1 MQDLNSVIANTRCV
15 FSVEIASTAVPQGH
29 ILMNAPRPLLGES
42 VVFNCFLHG
51 RFFVLL
57 DSSDPYAAKY
67 AAENLKLNSYVVLP
81 TTRAHVTEMALEGC
95 KYEAEYRAMA
105 ENERWSA
112 LSPRIDKLQRLTLTE
127 AQAKLDHATAKLAG
141 PVVQIHAILAIDPEQ
156 QYQRR
161 MSDYKLASTLLG
173 RTVAYDPSNPD
184 VTPMPFENEDDHQ
197 NLNHGDVY
205 HIDFEV
211 VYSTGSEQLSLG
223 FHPILGNAE
232 RAVGIFTSAGR
243 PS

>member
-15 FSVEIASTAVPQGH
+15 FSVEIASTAIPQGH

-42 VVFNCFLHG
+42 ADINCFLHG
-51 RFFVLL
+51 RYFVLL
-57 DSSDPYAAKY
+57 DSSDPYAALH
-67 AAENLKLNSYVVLP
+67 AAENLKLDAYLVLP
-81 TTRAHVTEMALEGC
+81 TTRAHITEMALEGC

-105 ENERWSA
+105 EDERWSA
-112 LSPRIDKLQRLTLTE
+112 LSSRIDKLQRLTLTE
-127 AQAKLDHATAKLAG
+127 ATAKLDRATAKLAL
-141 PVVQIHAILAIDPEQ
+141 PVFQIHAILAIDLEH

-161 MSDYKLASTLLG
+161 MPDYKLASTLLG
-173 RTVAYDPSNPD
+173 RTVAYDPRNPD

-197 NLNHGDVY
+197 NLTPGDVY

-211 VYSTGSEQLSLG
+211 VYSKGSEQLSLG

-232 RAVGIFTSAGR
+232 RAVGIFNSAGR

>member
-1 MQDLNSVIANTRCV
+1 
-15 FSVEIASTAVPQGH
+15 
-29 ILMNAPRPLLGES
+29 
-42 VVFNCFLHG
+42 
-51 RFFVLL
+51 
-57 DSSDPYAAKY
+57 
-67 AAENLKLNSYVVLP
+67 
-81 TTRAHVTEMALEGC
+81 
-95 KYEAEYRAMA
+95 MA
-105 ENERWSA
+105 EDERWSA
-112 LSPRIDKLQRLTLTE
+112 LSSRIDSIQRLTLTE
-127 AQAKLDHATAKLAG
+127 ATAKLDRATAKLSL
-141 PVVQIHAILAIDPEQ
+141 PVVQIHAILAIDREQ

-197 NLNHGDVY
+197 DLTPGDVY

-211 VYSTGSEQLSLG
+211 VYSKGSEQLSLG